1 MATDLYIISNIK
13 TNKEV
18 ILEKKNWYIKEL
30 NALRL
35 DCIIA
40 ERIKKPKSQMNYNFW
55 EYELPTIYDANKDIE
70 IPDTDAAE
78 IIYFSSP
85 TIFSIRVYENC
96 LLLNTICKYSFL
108 YCENKTEEYYF
119 WEFRKNIFDIISI
132 FGGTEII
139 YLADNACDKL
149 SKYLEGEVLEGIS
162 YDAIKQDIIRENIPL
177 VSDYYQLKYDELDYK
192 NIKEIIFDNFND
204 LN

>member
-96 LLLNTICKYSFL
+96 LLLNTIYKYSFL